1 MNSTPGTASDA
12 LSIEP
17 ASSADRSA
25 VVRLWE
31 RAGLVA
37 SYNDPTE
44 DFDFAVGKQSSD
56 VLVGWSAGKIV
67 ASVLVGHDGHRGWLY
82 YVAVDP
88 DYQKR
93 GLGTAIVGAGEAW
106 LASRSVKKVM
116 LLVRETNTRVV
127 RFYEDLAYET
137 VPRTIMQKWLI
148 PPP

>member
-1 MNSTPGTASDA
+1 MNSTLSGPLDA
-12 LSIEP
+12 LMIEP
-17 ASSADRSA
+17 ASTEDRNA
-25 VVRLWE
+25 VVHLWE

-37 SYNDPTE
+37 SYNDPGE
-44 DFDFAVGKQSSD
+44 DFDFAIGKQSSD
-56 VLVGWSAGKIV
+56 VLIGRSAGKIV

-93 GLGTAIVGAGEAW
+93 GLGAAIVGAGEAW
-106 LASRSVKKVM
+106 LVSHGVKKVM

-127 RFYEDLAYET
+127 KFYENLAYET
-137 VPRTIMQKWLI
+137 VPRTIMQKWLS